1 MELSARDALTPREKA
16 AVLMIT
22 LGKNYAAKLYQYLTD
37 EEIEQ
42 LTLSITSVRR
52 VEPEVKEEVIA
63 EFYEIC
69 MAQKF
74 ISEGG
79 IDYAK
84 EILDKAFGSER
95 ASDLIARLSSALR
108 VRPFDFVR
116 RAESSQVFN
125 FLQNEHPQTIA
136 LILSYLEPDQAAV
149 VLASLSLEKQT
160 SVIARIANMGATS
173 AEYVKEAERVL
184 EQKFSS
190 MSMGNQTL
198 VGGVDSLVEILNCVD
213 RGTERHL
220 LESLEQT
227 DAELAEEIKN
237 RMFVF
242 EDMIKLGNQ
251 AIQRVL
257 REIDNRDLAVAL
269 KGAGAE
275 GEVAKIIFSNVSKRL
290 QEMIKEDIEFMGPI
304 RVRDVEEAQQKIV
317 NVIRRLDEA
326 GEIIISRKSEDEL
339 IV

>member
-1 MELSARDALTPREKA
+1 MIETMSPREKA

-22 LGKNYAAKLYQYLTD
+22 LGKNYAAKLYHFLTD
-37 EEIEQ
+37 EEVEQ
-42 LTLSITSVRR
+42 LTLNITSMRR
-52 VEPEVKEEVIA
+52 VDPETKEEVVR
-63 EFYEIC
+63 EFYEVC

-84 EILDKAFGSER
+84 EILDKAFGADR
-95 ASDLIARLSSALR
+95 ASQLITKLSSALR

-116 RAESSQVFN
+116 RADSTQVYN

-136 LILSYLEPDQAAV
+136 LILSYLEADQAAS
-149 VLASLSLEKQT
+149 VLASLPLEKQT
-160 SVIARIANMGATS
+160 SVIARIANMGVTS

-184 EQKFSS
+184 ENKFSS
-190 MSMGNQTL
+190 MIMGNQTL
-198 VGGVDSLVEILNCVD
+198 VGGIDSLVQILNCVD

-242 EDMIKLGNQ
+242 EDIIKLGNQ

-269 KGAGAE
+269 KGSTA
-275 GEVAKIIFSNVSKRL
+275 EVARVIFENVSKRL
-290 QEMIKEDIEFMGPI
+290 QEMIKEDIEFMGPV

-317 NVIRRLDEA
+317 NVIRKLDDA
-326 GEIIISRKSEDEL
+326 GEIIISRKQEDEL